1 MTRPELQVGRVLRSS
16 TRSFTI
22 GCAVMQPDIPA
33 FGSFVRANGPTDNSL
48 IYGLIYDVST
58 QDDLFVRQF
67 ITADTPDE
75 VVLDQRRNRQVP
87 IEVSILTVGCGDGE
101 MIRQCLPPQPPVTL
115 DWLYVC
121 SNEEIERFTARTD
134 FFRLVLEARDAPTDE
149 LLAAC
154 LRIAAAVRPEHA
166 QRPFLIEA
174 GRELARL
181 LAADPMRLEGLL
193 LRLRSW

>member
-87 IEVSILTVGCGDGE
+87 I
-101 MIRQCLPPQPPVTL
+101 
-115 DWLYVC
+115 
-121 SNEEIERFTARTD
+121 
-134 FFRLVLEARDAPTDE
+134 
-149 LLAAC
+149 
-154 LRIAAAVRPEHA
+154 
-166 QRPFLIEA
+166 
-174 GRELARL
+174 
-181 LAADPMRLEGLL
+181 
-193 LRLRSW
+193 